1 MNLVG
6 KYSFM
11 MLYLYIYL
19 IFICLCVLFV
29 YLLVYLAFVYC
40 YRQTIIHYIFP
51 GIIGEIRDSYPTI
64 FQLNFDNIH
73 FYRWFIVGSFIFI
86 ATWLAQGPWKWCSI
100 LWRYHHWLGWL
111 EPPTARLWWCLFCIQ
126 HATAS
131 PKKVFFACILNILL
145 PVAPSHAT

>member
-29 YLLVYLAFVYC
+29 YLLVYLVFVYC

-86 ATWLAQGPWKWCSI
+86 AT
-100 LWRYHHWLGWL
+100 
-111 EPPTARLWWCLFCIQ
+111 
-126 HATAS
+126 
-131 PKKVFFACILNILL
+131 
-145 PVAPSHAT
+145 